1 MITNFEKIGK
11 STYQA
16 IILDGCREKE
26 VIIKKNV
33 NTWLWDC
40 TIDGV
45 YQFSHT
51 GLKWAK
57 NWLSFL
63 LTKQG
68 V

>member
-16 IILDGCREKE
+16 IILDGCRENE
-26 VIIKKNV
+26 VIIKKNNNTFMWDTFV
-33 NTWLWDC
+33 N
-40 TIDGV
+40 GV
-45 YQFSHT
+45 YKYSHE

-57 NWLSFL
+57 TYL
-63 LTKQG
+63 LMQG